1 MAELLSS
8 NNEAETSCRK
18 NGGADKAPPSFQK
31 TRGHR
36 GSLDRRSSLD
46 SRSGRSGER
55 AFKVFLVAGGLVV
68 LVVVAGILLSLIVS
82 STPSL
87 AAFGPAFLVG
97 SEWNPAGGRF
107 GALPFI
113 VGTLLTAFLSLAFSL
128 PFSFSLAVLLGEY
141 FRKGVFSSIIRTMM
155 ELLAGIP
162 SVIYGLAGAFFVIPL
177 VQGLEMGAGVVP
189 YGVGILSA
197 SLVLAV
203 MIIPYSASLGK
214 EVLELVPEDLKEGAY
229 ALGATRAEVVTRIS
243 VPYSFSGIVA
253 GITLALGRALGETI
267 AVTML
272 VGNMNKI
279 PDNLFAPGQ
288 TIASL
293 IANQF
298 NEAGAE
304 MHRSALLELGLLL
317 FVITALIT
325 ILGKF
330 VIRKMSVGGS
340 S

>member
-1 MAELLSS
+1 MAESHSS
-8 NNEAETSCRK
+8 NSPDTRPAKKT
-18 NGGADKAPPSFQK
+18 GGAEEAPSSFPAA
-31 TRGHR
+31 RGPF
-36 GSLDRRSSLD
+36 GRR
-46 SRSGRSGER
+46 R
-55 AFKVFLVAGGLVV
+55 ARMSEKLFKILLTGGGLGV
-68 LVVVAGILLSLIVS
+68 LVIVAGILLSLIVS
-82 STPSL
+82 SVPSME
-87 AAFGPAFLVG
+87 AFGPAFLVG
-97 SEWNPAGGRF
+97 TVWNPAGGEF

-113 VGTLLTAFLSLAFSL
+113 VGTLLTAFLALLFSL
-128 PFSFSLAVLLGEY
+128 PFSLSLSVLLGEY
-141 FRKGVFSSIIRTMM
+141 FRKGVFASLIRTMM

-162 SVIYGLAGAFFVIPL
+162 SVVYGLAGTFFVIPFI
-177 VQGLEMGAGVVP
+177 QGIEMGAGVVP

-214 EVLELVPEDLKEGAY
+214 EVLELVPEELKEGAY
-229 ALGATRAEVVTRIS
+229 SLGATRTEVVTRIM

-272 VGNMNKI
+272 IGNMNDI
-279 PDNLFAPGQ
+279 PTSLFAPGQ

-298 NEAGAE
+298 NEASAE
-304 MHRSALLELGLLL
+304 LHRSALLELGLIL

-325 ILGKF
+325 VLGKF
-330 VIRKMSVGGS
+330 VIRKMSVEGS

>member
-1 MAELLSS
+1 MAEQHSS
-8 NNEAETSCRK
+8 NSFADPRPTS
-18 NGGADKAPPSFQK
+18 GGAGSAPPVFQK
-31 TRGHR
+31 GK
-36 GSLDRRSSLD
+36 
-46 SRSGRSGER
+46 GRFGE
-55 AFKVFLVAGGLVV
+55 KVFKIALVVGGLVV
-68 LVVVAGILLSLIVS
+68 LLIVAGILLSLIMS
-82 STPSL
+82 SVPSL
-87 AAFGPAFLVG
+87 AAFGPSFLVG
-97 SEWNPAGGRF
+97 TEWDPGAGRF
-107 GALPFI
+107 GAGPVI
-113 VGTLLTAFLSLAFSL
+113 GGTLLAAFLSLAISL
-128 PFSFSLAVLLGEY
+128 PFSFSLSILLGEY
-141 FRKGVFSSIIRTMM
+141 FRKGVFSSVVRTMM

-162 SVIYGLAGAFFVIPL
+162 SVIYGLAGAFFIIPL
-177 VQGLEMGAGVVP
+177 VQALEMGAGVVP

-229 ALGATRAEVVTRIS
+229 SLGATRTEVITRIS
-243 VPYSFSGIVA
+243 IPYSFSGIVA

-272 VGNMNKI
+272 IGNMNKA
-279 PDNLFAPGQ
+279 PDSLFAPGQ

-304 MHRSALLELGLLL
+304 AHRAALLELGLLL

-325 ILGKF
+325 IVGKF
-330 VIRKMSVGGS
+330 VIKRMSVEKS
-340 S
+340 Q